1 MTATTTYPTLYELR
15 VKLVAEAM
23 TGNSTLSEKAAHDLA
38 VHVLRALDHIP
49 EKVR

>member
-1 MTATTTYPTLYELR
+1 MSPYDNR
-15 VKLVAEAM
+15 VKLVADTISEHEK
-23 TGNSTLSEKAAHDLA
+23 LSGKAAAELA